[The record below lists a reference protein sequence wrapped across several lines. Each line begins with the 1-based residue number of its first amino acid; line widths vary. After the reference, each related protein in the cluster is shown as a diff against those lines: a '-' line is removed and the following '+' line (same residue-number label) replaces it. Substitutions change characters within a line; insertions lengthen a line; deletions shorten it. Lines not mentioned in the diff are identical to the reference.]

1 VVLPQACERM
11 GDAIKGSKRG
21 YPFPLLCDPDRAV
34 IKQYGVWHPIG
45 LDAFN
50 VAHPACFLMDTKRIV
65 RFSFVGRTQF
75 ARAPL
80 ERILATALE
89 PRDVR

>member
-1 VVLPQACERM
+1 MA
-11 GDAIKGSKRG
+11 DAIAESKKG
-21 YPFPLLCDPDRAV
+21 YPYPLLCDPERAV

-50 VAHPACFLMDTKRIV
+50 TSHPACFLIDAKRIV
-65 RFSFVGRTQF
+65 RYSFVGGTQF
-75 ARAPL
+75 SRAPL